1 MSVDDTFFEQG
12 FRAAVN
18 AMADAVAKANL
29 HLRPERLSRSVR
41 ARCLASYRMIAAIVR
56 RLVFLMALQ
65 VELPPVR
72 ERAPQARVKIDGAE
86 DVTAS
91 FGPQIKAFQLSSR
104 PYQSLPEGLERA
116 ARPVSQALPLAAPVI
131 ARWVALGR
139 VLKYPEV
146 HARRLAFS
154 LRRWREAGELA
165 PVCAPLGT
173 EHLLPAELG
182 LIARALPQLIRK
194 GLEPWRDTS

>member
-72 ERAPQARVKIDGAE
+72 ERVPQARAKIVGAE

-91 FGPQIKAFQLSSR
+91 FGPQIKAFQLSPR
-104 PYQSLPEGLERA
+104 PYQPLPEGLERA
-116 ARPVSQALPLAAPVI
+116 TRPVSMALPLAAPVI
-131 ARWVALGR
+131 ARWAALGR
-139 VLKYPEV
+139 VLREPEV

-154 LRRWREAGELA
+154 LRRWREAGEPV
-165 PVCAPLGT
+165 PVCVPLGT

-182 LIARALPQLIRK
+182 LVARVLPQLIGK